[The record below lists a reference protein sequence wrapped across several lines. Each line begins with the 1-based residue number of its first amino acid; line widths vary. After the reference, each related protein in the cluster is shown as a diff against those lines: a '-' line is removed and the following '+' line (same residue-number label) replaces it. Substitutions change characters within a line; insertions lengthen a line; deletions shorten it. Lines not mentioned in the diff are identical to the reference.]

1 MTPKCLA
8 ALAVVSLFVSAAA
21 AIEVDFDQ
29 PTDLTSFSFEAQY
42 SHTPFVWNASAG
54 VGGGGGLTVT
64 GSHAAT
70 YMPDAYDFRTPGA
83 ALNASAMFRAKDP
96 GVIQPG
102 SSVTYGNVY
111 VVREP
116 NEHGTFFA
124 DSLESS
130 VRESADEIELAGGDF
145 GVGGQG
151 SGWSVPFPKGL
162 VQPGRWYQIAAEI
175 RNVGT
180 GLFDWTVQL
189 NDYGPTGQ
197 QLVGLVAEAR
207 REWDVFFTLAG
218 DSTLYGGFQALSQTA
233 SAVDNYAASLTMQPI
248 ATTTLTIQPT
258 FDVESRPGTT
268 TTTLIEGDAGIRL
281 GSNGTAVNSEAIMEF
296 PLDGLPE
303 GARVIGARLVISPNV
318 TVGEPQLRVRAYEG
332 DGLASI
338 GDATE
343 FANQVNATFTYT
355 GTPTLDMPLNAVN
368 MSHLF
373 DGSHLGLRVSNATP
387 TNSMFINAKEAVF
400 FPEPSLVLEYYVPP
414 GPGDFQGDG
423 DVDGADLA
431 LWRSAI
437 GVSYRGDAN
446 GDGDS
451 DGADFLIWQRNLGAA
466 GVSGATQTV
475 PEPAS
480 WAFAALV
487 SACWPRRGRNLSFG
501 ETRLP

>member
-197 QLVGLVAEAR
+197 QLVVVRRIPGVVANGQR
-207 REWDVFFTLAG
+207 RRQLRRVAHDAADRDDDANDSADVRRRVAAG
-218 DSTLYGGFQALSQTA
+218 DH
-233 SAVDNYAASLTMQPI
+233 D
-248 ATTTLTIQPT
+248 
-258 FDVESRPGTT
+258 D
-268 TTTLIEGDAGIRL
+268 DA
-281 GSNGTAVNSEAIMEF
+281 
-296 PLDGLPE
+296 
-303 GARVIGARLVISPNV
+303 
-318 TVGEPQLRVRAYEG
+318 
-332 DGLASI
+332 
-338 GDATE
+338 
-343 FANQVNATFTYT
+343 
-355 GTPTLDMPLNAVN
+355 
-368 MSHLF
+368 H
-373 DGSHLGLRVSNATP
+373 
-387 TNSMFINAKEAVF
+387 
-400 FPEPSLVLEYYVPP
+400 
-414 GPGDFQGDG
+414 
-423 DVDGADLA
+423 
-431 LWRSAI
+431 
-437 GVSYRGDAN
+437 
-446 GDGDS
+446 
-451 DGADFLIWQRNLGAA
+451 
-466 GVSGATQTV
+466 
-475 PEPAS
+475 
-480 WAFAALV
+480 
-487 SACWPRRGRNLSFG
+487 RRGRGHPPRLQRHGREFG
-501 ETRLP
+501 GDHGISARRLAGGCTGAWCAAGHQPQRDGG